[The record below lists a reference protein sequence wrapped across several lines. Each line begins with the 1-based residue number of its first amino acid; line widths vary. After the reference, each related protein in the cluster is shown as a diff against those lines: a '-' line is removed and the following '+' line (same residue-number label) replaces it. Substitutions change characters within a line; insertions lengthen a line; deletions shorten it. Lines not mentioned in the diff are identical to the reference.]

1 MQLVI
6 FGVKMNFILIQN
18 KKSVQMIKKIIN
30 LLIEKNASK
39 SPDQVWTEA
48 DYNCYQNTF
57 QADCFVY
64 CTYELSN
71 VCNMGTH

>member
-1 MQLVI
+1 
-6 FGVKMNFILIQN
+6 
-18 KKSVQMIKKIIN
+18 MIKKIIN

-48 DYNCYQNTF
+48 DYDCYQNTF

-64 CTYELSN
+64 RTYELSN

>member
-1 MQLVI
+1 M
-6 FGVKMNFILIQN
+6 GSKWNFILIQN

-64 CTYELSN
+64 RTYELSN